1 MQNLE
6 VEIPDYAPPAQPQR
20 WYHNGWFSRSFA
32 LIAGLFFLLPFINI
46 NCSGNRLASI
56 KGIDLVTG
64 SELKPAGKKS
74 EAAANDTTW
83 ANDEE
88 DDYAVDRFDLSGD
101 FFDKGQTRSIAPNII
116 GIMAFASV
124 ILSLIFSFFSK
135 RLPVIISGGFAL
147 LGALCLFFLQVQIN
161 NEVESKLGPFNF
173 VPVSF
178 EFTSYY
184 WLTVLLLS
192 LASVF
197 AFVRSSVLA
206 RS

>member
-6 VEIPDYAPPAQPQR
+6 VEVPDYAAPAQPQR

-64 SELKPAGKKS
+64 SELKPAAKQQ
-74 EAAANDTTW
+74 EAVSDSAW

-88 DDYAVDRFDLSGD
+88 DDYAMDRFDLSGD
-101 FFDKGQTRSIAPNII
+101 FFEKGETRSIAPNII

-184 WLTVLLLS
+184 WLTVLFLA